1 MIKITRSLPVCLD
14 QILHFDV
21 YKSALEQTLSL
32 EPPMADFLK
41 SREGIK
47 MWLNRLET
55 FETFRYWVKKIA
67 YEMLRLIDDSPITY
81 IDWLTFVASNETVT
95 SHIDSV
101 LKDIQRASEEEA
113 MEFEELISEINA
125 LTTHN

>member
-1 MIKITRSLPVCLD
+1 MTVVRARREKGCATIPNSVFQLASLLIMIKITRSLPVSLD

-55 FETFRYWVKKIA
+55 FETFRY
-67 YEMLRLIDDSPITY
+67 
-81 IDWLTFVASNETVT
+81 
-95 SHIDSV
+95 
-101 LKDIQRASEEEA
+101 
-113 MEFEELISEINA
+113 
-125 LTTHN
+125 

>member
-1 MIKITRSLPVCLD
+1 MIKITRTLPVCLD
-14 QILHFDV
+14 QILNFDV

-81 IDWLTFVASNETVT
+81 IYWLMFVASNENVT

>member
-1 MIKITRSLPVCLD
+1 MAEQIRNFRNI
-14 QILHFDV
+14 QILG
-21 YKSALEQTLSL
+21 E
-32 EPPMADFLK
+32 
-41 SREGIK
+41 
-47 MWLNRLET
+47 
-55 FETFRYWVKKIA
+55 KIA

-81 IDWLTFVASNETVT
+81 IDWLTFVASNENVT

>member
-14 QILHFDV
+14 QILQFDV
-21 YKSALEQTLSL
+21 YESALEQTLSL

-47 MWLNRLET
+47 MRLNRLET

-67 YEMLRLIDDSPITY
+67 YKMLRLIDDSPITY
-81 IDWLTFVASNETVT
+81 IDWLTFVASNENVT

>member
-81 IDWLTFVASNETVT
+81 MDWLTFVASNETVT

>member
-55 FETFRYWVKKIA
+55 LETFRYWAEKIA
-67 YEMLRLIDDSPITY
+67 YEMLRLIGDSPITY
-81 IDWLTFVASNETVT
+81 IDSLTFVASNETVT

-125 LTTHN
+125 LTTNN

>member
-1 MIKITRSLPVCLD
+1 MIKIMRSLPVCLD

-32 EPPMADFLK
+32 EPPMAYFLK

-47 MWLNRLET
+47 MWLNKLET

-67 YEMLRLIDDSPITY
+67 YEMLRLIDVSLITY
-81 IDWLTFVASNETVT
+81 IDWLTFVASNENVT

-125 LTTHN
+125 LTTQN